1 MRKHA
6 KARREKTRDKREVK
20 RKSEKETK
28 AKRRPT
34 LVSDFSVVE
43 GRRRGDRRRPE
54 SRAALLSGWLTIS
67 TTYTSSTSY
76 SASSSSLFLF
86 FSFPFFIS
94 SFLFPIY
101 FYSLL
106 LRDRPFALPPIY
118 NNAFLLSLSLS
129 LSSYMHRLL
138 FCLQGS
144 APSSTNQANMN
155 YIHHLTAAR
164 MF

>member
-1 MRKHA
+1 MQKQGERKN
-6 KARREKTRDKREVK
+6 KGQKRSKEKRV
-20 RKSEKETK
+20 RKNLKQR
-28 AKRRPT
+28 RRPK
-34 LVSDFSVVE
+34 LVSDFL
-43 GRRRGDRRRPE
+43 RRGWIEEGDRRRPE

-76 SASSSSLFLF
+76 SASSAFFLSFLF
-86 FSFPFFIS
+86 FSFPID
-94 SFLFPIY
+94 

-106 LRDRPFALPPIY
+106 LRDRA
-118 NNAFLLSLSLS
+118 LS

-155 YIHHLTAAR
+155 YIHHLTAAAG